1 MLILCVAIQ
10 QWRYRDRCV
19 CYPYQ
24 SYFGFLGCPN
34 CLCLGATIVS
44 LNCRTCSIQPQ
55 KLRILMGF
63 VWDLF
68 AEAFDTLITYNVT
81 HFAWVD
87 INAVFSHKTRRP
99 NSRRWQYLNWRHHL
113 RSLAWTQNGCGE
125 PSIKYIFRYCG
136 LVSNKNRVGFGGNR
150 WI

>member
-1 MLILCVAIQ
+1 MC
-10 QWRYRDRCV
+10 
-19 CYPYQ
+19 CYSTMTLQTQMRVLPL
-24 SYFGFLGCPN
+24 SIVFWFSWMSKCLSLG
-34 CLCLGATIVS
+34 LTIVS

-63 VWDLF
+63 VWDQF
-68 AEAFDTLITYNVT
+68 VEAFDTLITYSST
-81 HFAWVD
+81 HFASVA
-87 INAVFSHKTRRP
+87 INVVLSHKTRRP
-99 NSRRWQYLNWRHHL
+99 NSQRWQYLNWRHHL

-136 LVSNKNRVGFGGNR
+136 LVSNKDRVGFGGNR